1 MVPGQDRANCF
12 RSAHGLLPVP
22 DGAAVGLGLLPHQQI
37 PAGRLRSEVM
47 SDRIYMSF
55 YAASCKLT
63 SCRDAAVFRFSDESS
78 AVARDDLDRFFAR
91 FQSLGI
97 LSYQSLGTTP
107 GISTDMGVD

>member
-37 PAGRLRSEVM
+37 PAERLRSEVM
-47 SDRIYMSF
+47 SDRIYMPF

-63 SCRDAAVFRFSDESS
+63 SCRDDCLMLPCSDSLLNLLLSPETTSIVFLLVSR
-78 AVARDDLDRFFAR
+78 V
-91 FQSLGI
+91 
-97 LSYQSLGTTP
+97 
-107 GISTDMGVD
+107 

>member
-1 MVPGQDRANCF
+1 ML
-12 RSAHGLLPVP
+12 HPVSSP
-22 DGAAVGLGLLPHQQI
+22 LAVMT
-37 PAGRLRSEVM
+37 AM
-47 SDRIYMSF
+47 
-55 YAASCKLT
+55 
-63 SCRDAAVFRFSDESS
+63 FRFSDESS